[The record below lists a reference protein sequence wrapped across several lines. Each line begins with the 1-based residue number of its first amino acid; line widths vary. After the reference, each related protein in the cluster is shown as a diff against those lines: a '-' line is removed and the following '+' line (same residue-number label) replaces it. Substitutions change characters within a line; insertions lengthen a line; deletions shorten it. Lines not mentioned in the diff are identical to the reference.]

1 MSYESKD
8 IGAIGVDDE
17 SNYPNKTSIKIT
29 VDSLNKATIRF
40 GSDYSIRLNE
50 DDVDALRQL
59 LFDATKQLMIQNDSY
74 YKYGT
79 SEREV
84 EEAEEN
90 GYELCLNCQG
100 TYHVDDI
107 HLCNNQNNQV

>member
-1 MSYESKD
+1 MSYKSKD

-17 SNYPNKTSIKIT
+17 SNYPNKTSIKIS
-29 VDSLNKATIRF
+29 VDNLNKATIRF

-107 HLCNNQNNQV
+107 HLCNN